1 MVSLCGRLIV
11 VRAFKARWRVSAET
25 PVTRRRASAESP
37 ANGDILQL
45 GRGGR
50 GLRGV
55 VTSIGGEGLDQSQAR
70 GGLERSELERRLLEI
85 GFVEGAVVEILHEGA
100 IGRDPIGVK
109 LDDMRVALRRR
120 EADAVIIRVDDGK
133 TFLQAAE

>member
-1 MVSLCGRLIV
+1 M
-11 VRAFKARWRVSAET
+11 VRAFTARRRLGAET
-25 PVTRRRASAESP
+25 PH
-37 ANGDILQL
+37 NGDIIQL
-45 GRGGR
+45 GHGGR

-55 VTSIGGEGLDQSQAR
+55 VTSVGGEGLDQSQAR

-133 TFLQAAE
+133 AFLQAAE

>member
-1 MVSLCGRLIV
+1 M
-11 VRAFKARWRVSAET
+11 VRAFTVK
-25 PVTRRRASAESP
+25 RRASTLLSH
-37 ANGDILQL
+37 NGDIVQL
-45 GRGGR
+45 GHGGR

-55 VTSIGGEGLDQSQAR
+55 VTSIGGAGLDQSQAR
-70 GGLERSELERRLLEI
+70 GGLDRNELERRLLEI

-120 EADAVIIRVDDGK
+120 EADAVMIRVDDGK